1 MKLLKSAV
9 AFLAVASSLTAFA
22 APEMKEWNFLVFL
35 NGKNNLDSFGT
46 LNINQMEQYGS
57 NENLNI
63 LVQWGSTRNKS
74 TKRLLIQKEATASN
88 TVTSPVIEDMG
99 KVDMGDYRSLVDFA
113 KWAQDNYPARHTFV
127 AVWNHGSGWHLERDG
142 EIVRDI
148 SWDDETGNHI
158 TTEQLGVAMGEIAKL
173 YGRKVDIY
181 GSDACLMA
189 MPEIAGEMRDSVDVF
204 LGSEDVEPGE
214 GWPYHTFLNR
224 WNAEPMASAERVAS
238 LLTEEYAK
246 AYSAGGVY
254 PKRTGSLSSFRL
266 STITLL
272 ESAISGLSQVIQSL
286 PADAKAKVKSAVS
299 ASQYFTYSDYRDMSD
314 VVRNLEKAQISEIE
328 STRELATL
336 KAAISKFVVSNHTTV
351 GFEKAQG
358 VSFWFP
364 TSKYTFDAHSKRYKT
379 LSFDKATNW
388 SAALEALHK

>member
-1 MKLLKSAV
+1 MKLLKSIV
-9 AFLAVASSLTAFA
+9 ALTATAFSLSSFA
-22 APEMKEWNFLVFL
+22 AAEIKEWNFLVFL
-35 NGKNNLDSFGT
+35 NGKNNLDSFGS
-46 LNINQMEQYGS
+46 LNMNQMEQYGS

-63 LVQWGSTRNKS
+63 LVQWGSTKNKS
-74 TKRLLIQKEATASN
+74 TKRVLIQKDSN
-88 TVTSPVIEDMG
+88 TNSVTSPVIEDMG
-99 KVDMGDYRSLVDFA
+99 KVDMGDYRNLVDFA
-113 KWAQDNYPARHTFV
+113 KWAQEKYPARHTFI

-173 YGRKVDIY
+173 YGRKVDLY

-189 MPEIAGEMRDSVDVF
+189 MPEVAAEMTDSVDVF

-214 GWPYHTFLNR
+214 GWPYHTFLSR
-224 WNAEPMASAERVAS
+224 WNAEPTASAERVAS

-246 AYSAGGVY
+246 AYSPGGVY
-254 PKRTGSLSSFRL
+254 PKRTASLSSFRL

-272 ESAISGLSQVIQSL
+272 QSAISGLSQVIQGL
-286 PADAKAKVKSAVS
+286 PVEAKAKVKSAVS

-314 VVRNLEKAQISEIE
+314 VVANLEKAQISELRD
-328 STRELATL
+328 SRELATL
-336 KAAISKFVVSNHTTV
+336 KAAISKFVVSNFTTP
-351 GFEKAQG
+351 GFEKAKG

-364 TSKYTFDAHSKRYKT
+364 TSKYTFDTHSKRYKS
-379 LSFDKATNW
+379 LAFDKATNW
-388 SAALEALHK
+388 SAALQSLY